1 MSEIQRPQPSSFR
14 KQRTRNGQRVAMMIG
29 SLVLLS
35 LLVAACGGAAEP
47 TAAPATEPPAAPA
60 PTEAQAME
68 PTALPEPTAAPTIE
82 PTSPPPTKAPTAEPT
97 ALPEPTAAPTI
108 EPTSPPPT
116 EAPTAEPTSP
126 PPTEAPAAD
135 EMITPSVT
143 VADQA
148 IAGGAV
154 TIAEVV
160 SDGPG
165 WIVIHAD
172 NGSQPGAILGYSPV
186 SDGANRNLSVPID
199 LSAVTSRLHAMLHT
213 DAGTVGTWEFPDG
226 QDTPVIVNDR
236 MVSPAFN
243 LAVLPGDE
251 AEVEI
256 EDFLFQPEV
265 LVIRAGTTVKWSNK
279 DEAVHTATS
288 DTGVW
293 DSGNLA
299 KGDDF
304 FFTFTEP
311 GLYPYYC
318 IPHGG
323 PGGQG
328 MSATIIVVK

>member
-1 MSEIQRPQPSSFR
+1 
-14 KQRTRNGQRVAMMIG
+14 MMIG
-29 SLVLLS
+29 LLVLLS

-68 PTALPEPTAAPTIE
+68 PTALPEPTAAPPTIE
-82 PTSPPPTKAPTAEPT
+82 PTSPPPTEAQAMEPT
-97 ALPEPTAAPTI
+97 TLPEPTAAPTI

-116 EAPTAEPTSP
+116 EAPV
-126 PPTEAPAAD
+126 AD

-148 IAGGAV
+148 LAAGAV
-154 TIAEVV
+154 TVAEVV

-186 SDGANRNLSVPID
+186 SDGSNRNLSVPIN

-213 DAGTVGTWEFPDG
+213 DGGTVGTWEFPDG
-226 QDTPVIVNDR
+226 QDTPVIFNDR
-236 MVSPAFN
+236 MVSPTFN
-243 LAVLPGDE
+243 LAVMPGDE

-265 LVIRAGTTVKWSNK
+265 LVIRVGTTVKWSNK